1 MTIIFLDSLKILL
14 DRHITTTMRKDQL
27 YAFGSLTLF
36 VWISM
41 TYFLFVHR
49 PNAGAV
55 KRRLGLSGDGSSLTI
70 ESLAKR
76 IDGFEIQLKQSRNK
90 NSNKIADDGSNKGH
104 QVKSPIEVKEI
115 KPVRKDE
122 VDHDS
127 NSASSNVVIAVLMFA
142 CNRVTVKKA
151 LDSLLAYRKDKARF
165 PIIVSQDCGHADTAQ
180 VIQSYGDQIQYIQQ
194 PDQSSIPNIPKK
206 ERKFAGYFKIAR
218 HYGWALNHTFNRYD

>member
-1 MTIIFLDSLKILL
+1 
-14 DRHITTTMRKDQL
+14 MRKDQL

-36 VWISM
+36 IWISM

-76 IDGFEIQLKQSRNK
+76 IDGFEIQLKQSADENNVLLEALRQAVKESRNK

-104 QVKSPIEVKEI
+104 QVKSPPIEVKEI

-165 PIIVSQDCGHADTAQ
+165 PIVVSQ
-180 VIQSYGDQIQYIQQ
+180 VIIFG
-194 PDQSSIPNIPKK
+194 NI
-206 ERKFAGYFKIAR
+206 F
-218 HYGWALNHTFNRYD
+218 RYL

>member
-1 MTIIFLDSLKILL
+1 
-14 DRHITTTMRKDQL
+14 MRKDQL

-36 VWISM
+36 IWISM

-76 IDGFEIQLKQSRNK
+76 IDGFEIQLKQSADENNVLLEALRQAVKESRENK
-90 NSNKIADDGSNKGH
+90 KRKIADDNSNNDKG
-104 QVKSPIEVKEI
+104 QQAKSREIAVKEI
-115 KPVRKDE
+115 ISDVHKEV

-142 CNRVTVKKA
+142 CNRVTVRKA
-151 LDSLLAYRKDKARF
+151 LDSLLAYRKDKIKF
-165 PIIVSQDCGHADTAQ
+165 PIVVSQ
-180 VIQSYGDQIQYIQQ
+180 VS
-194 PDQSSIPNIPKK
+194 
-206 ERKFAGYFKIAR
+206 
-218 HYGWALNHTFNRYD
+218 